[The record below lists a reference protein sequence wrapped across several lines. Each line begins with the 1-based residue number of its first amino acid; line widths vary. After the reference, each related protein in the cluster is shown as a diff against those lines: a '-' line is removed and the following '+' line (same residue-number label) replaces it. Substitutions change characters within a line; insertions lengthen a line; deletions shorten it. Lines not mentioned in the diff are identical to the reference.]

1 VASSSYSG
9 AITTSQNNL
18 FISVAVATS
27 ILYWKLKPS
36 KADVGSQA
44 NAASTLH

>member
-1 VASSSYSG
+1 MLIASASYSG

-18 FISVAVATS
+18 LISVAVATS
-27 ILYWKLKPS
+27 IFVFAINTPP

-44 NAASTLH
+44 SAAL